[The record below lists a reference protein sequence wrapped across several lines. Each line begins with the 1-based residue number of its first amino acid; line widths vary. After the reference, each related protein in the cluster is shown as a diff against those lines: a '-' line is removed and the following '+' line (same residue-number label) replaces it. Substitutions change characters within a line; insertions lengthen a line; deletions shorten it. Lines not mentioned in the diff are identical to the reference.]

1 MLDLFAYDQSIL
13 SALTS
18 PALSALK
25 PFFFMLTEF
34 GSPTALLIYA
44 AIVIALGNKN
54 LKKIAAVLAIA
65 FLLASLVTEDVKDL
79 VQRPRPYAGIA
90 PSYLYT
96 SNYSF
101 PSGHA
106 LTAFIAATIILAYF
120 GWKWGLVSYIVA
132 ALIGISRIVLD
143 VHYPS
148 DVLAGAAIGI
158 ALGGLVIFAAYRL
171 GVYDHPDLITRLFH
185 MKSKAKTV
193 KGDIKKPFLSK
204 GLYLVMIAM
213 LLGLIVPVLSLNYL
227 SYGIAFMAIDAI
239 LLIYAM
245 PQLSN
250 ERSPITSVISVIL
263 VGTISAYAAM
273 MLGGYIISI
282 AIAMFTYLTILL
294 LSIRYADLYRSSITS
309 EKDK

>member
-18 PALSALK
+18 PVLSALK
-25 PFFFMLTEF
+25 PFFFILTEF

-44 AIVIALGNKN
+44 ATVIGLGNKN

-65 FLLASLVTEDVKDL
+65 FLLASLVTEDIKDL

-120 GWKWGLVSYIVA
+120 GWKWGLVSYLVA

-148 DVLAGAAIGI
+148 DVIAGAAIGI
-158 ALGGLVIFAAYRL
+158 ALGGLIMFAACRMGLYNHT
-171 GVYDHPDLITRLFH
+171 GLISKLIH
-185 MKSKAKTV
+185 MKKKEKTDPGV
-193 KGDIKKPFLSK
+193 IKKPWLS
-204 GLYLVMIAM
+204 LRSYLILIAI
-213 LLGLIVPVLSLNYL
+213 LLGLILPLLSLSYL
-227 SYGIAFMAIDAI
+227 PYGIAVMALASMLI
-239 LLIYAM
+239 IYAM
-245 PQLSN
+245 PLISN
-250 ERSPITSVISVIL
+250 ERAPMVSIMSIIL
-263 VGTISAYAAM
+263 VGTTSAFASM
-273 MLGGYIISI
+273 IIGSYIISL
-282 AIAMFTYLTILL
+282 AIAVITYLAILQ
-294 LSIRYADLYRSSITS
+294 LSASSDVHNFS
-309 EKDK
+309 PQKHG